1 MMGKFRRRHLLLVIV
16 LFVLLGAGIM
26 IRRSGRSVAAD
37 GRTGSI
43 ANETDK
49 DVIVF
54 ASFSPSSKV
63 QPADWYFCVSS
74 DAAPLN
80 CTFPLMAHEEKQLPL
95 AGKYLNVTYSFNSNG
110 CPSTEAEMTLN
121 NPGGYDTTDVSLVNG
136 FSNFV
141 EATVRDSSGE
151 HHFGPPKGQT
161 GNEKLEGVYPW
172 ACDLCSG
179 SESPPCGFPTDAG
192 GCKAGTQYDPKP
204 PCQYQLPQKGAAS
217 IKVALVKP
225 LVLEA
230 GLW

>member
-1 MMGKFRRRHLLLVIV
+1 MRLQRKHLLVVLAALVV
-16 LFVLLGAGIM
+16 LGAGVLL
-26 IRRSGRSVAAD
+26 RRGNRDVETD

-63 QPADWYFCVSS
+63 QPADWPFCAST
-74 DAAPLN
+74 DAAPSN
-80 CTFPLMAHEEKQLPL
+80 CTFPLKAHEDKSLPL
-95 AGKYLNVTYSFNSNG
+95 AGRYLNVTYSFNSNG

-136 FSNFV
+136 FSNFIEV
-141 EATVRDSSGE
+141 TVKDTSGE

-161 GNEKLEGVYPW
+161 GNERLDGVFPW
-172 ACDLCSG
+172 ACDICVG
-179 SESPPCGFPTDAG
+179 SQSPPCGFPTDAG

-204 PCQYQLPQKGAAS
+204 PCQYQLPQKGVAS

-225 LVLEA
+225 PIEA